1 MTAAAAGEALSAA
14 ASASLAAVSVSSRT
28 SAALRRRANWVQ
40 LAQFA
45 AVGVTGYV
53 INLLVFSALLGWG
66 AHIAA
71 AISFIVAAAS
81 NYWWNRHW
89 TFAHQQGNFGA
100 QGARFFVVSVLAFA
114 VNQLWLVLFID
125 VLDWRKVLSQA
136 IAIILVTPLNFLGNK
151 LWSFRK

>member
-1 MTAAAAGEALSAA
+1 
-14 ASASLAAVSVSSRT
+14 VSVSSRT

-40 LAQFA
+40 LAQFGL
-45 AVGVTGYV
+45 VGVSGYV
-53 INLLVFSALLGWG
+53 VNLVVFAALLGWG

-71 AISFIVAAAS
+71 AISFVVAATN

-89 TFAHQQGNFGA
+89 TFSRQKSHVGI
-100 QGARFFVVSVLAFA
+100 QGARFFVVSLLAFG

-136 IAIILVTPLNFLGNK
+136 IAIVLVTPLNFLGNK

>member
-1 MTAAAAGEALSAA
+1 
-14 ASASLAAVSVSSRT
+14 VSVSSRT
-28 SAALRRRANWVQ
+28 TAALKRRANWVQ
-40 LAQFA
+40 LAEFA
-45 AVGVTGYV
+45 TVGASGYV
-53 INLLVFSALLGWG
+53 INLVVFAALLGWG
-66 AHIAA
+66 AHVAA
-71 AISFIVAAAS
+71 AISFVVAAAS

-89 TFAHQQGNFGA
+89 TFAHQKSNFGA
-100 QGARFFVVSVLAFA
+100 QGARFFVVSLLAFG